1 MRGRTKRRGSL
12 APEERTLL
20 EELVRDLGPRLTA
33 YVHRVYG
40 LPHEAEDIVAD
51 LVQALG

>member
-1 MRGRTKRRGSL
+1 MRGRSRRRGSL

-20 EELVRDLGPRLTA
+20 EGLVRDLGPRLAA

-40 LPHEAEDIVAD
+40 LRHEA
-51 LVQALG
+51 